1 MHEQATIRD
10 LVAVVEQVAL
20 EHYATR
26 VVRIKVRL
34 GALSHFTPEHF
45 AEHWQDAT
53 RGTIAAGS
61 KVEATLLEDLTD
73 PDAQGVVLE
82 DIEVALDAE

>member
-10 LVAVVEQVAL
+10 LVRTDEHVAA
-20 EHYATR
+20 ENDATR

-45 AEHWQDAT
+45 LEHWQDAT
-53 RGTIAAGS
+53 AGTIAEGS
-61 KVEATLLEDLTD
+61 KVDAELSEDLTD
-73 PDAQGVVLE
+73 PNAQGVVLE
-82 DIEVALDAE
+82 DIEIALD